1 MPQLDLWKWALA
13 AFCAFSAGV
22 AKTGV
27 PGINILAVPLFVLA
41 VGDARLSAG
50 WLLPIL
56 ITADMFGVWYY
67 RKHNAKK
74 ALFTL
79 APWVV
84 AGMVIG
90 VGVLNFPERVIRP
103 IVGAIIFSIIILF
116 LLRRRGLNP
125 TPTSARW
132 SSGLYGAAA
141 GFATMVA
148 NAAGPIMNV
157 YLLSRN
163 LPREE
168 FVATGA
174 WFFFVI
180 NLVKVPVY
188 VAQGMITKTSLL
200 FDAAL
205 IPAVLVGALVGRKV
219 LRILPEKVFVAS
231 VTVLALISTILLFL
245 PR

>member
-1 MPQLDLWKWALA
+1 
-13 AFCAFSAGV
+13 
-22 AKTGV
+22 
-27 PGINILAVPLFVLA
+27 
-41 VGDARLSAG
+41 
-50 WLLPIL
+50 
-56 ITADMFGVWYY
+56 
-67 RKHNAKK
+67 
-74 ALFTL
+74 
-79 APWVV
+79 
-84 AGMVIG
+84 
-90 VGVLNFPERVIRP
+90 
-103 IVGAIIFSIIILF
+103 
-116 LLRRRGLNP
+116 
-125 TPTSARW
+125 
-132 SSGLYGAAA
+132 
-141 GFATMVA
+141 MVA